1 MKYWTTAAFAS
12 AIVAFSSTT
21 ALAGGHGCAADS
33 GRVSI
38 VGNEFPAIQTVGA
51 GAEECAAGGVEVK
64 KNLTA
69 DHQQIN
75 VAGMSGNPAEYT
87 TAIIANSSIVA
98 LINEDVIR
106 PLNDLVEKHGDG
118 LRPNQLVYVGDD
130 VMAVAFMA
138 NAQHLV
144 YRADVLE
151 QIGVEPPKTYE
162 DMLAAAKMI
171 REQGIME
178 NPVGGAYA
186 AGWNLAQEFNN
197 MFLGYGGSHFK
208 DGSAEPNVNSEAGV
222 NALNM
227 MKALSEYMNPDF
239 LTHDS
244 NATNAEYRAGNVAL
258 MNMWGS
264 RAATLVDA
272 DGVPQEVVDGF
283 AIAGPM
289 TVGGGSTAASTLWW
303 DGWTVAKNIS
313 DEDAEATF
321 LAMKHGIRP
330 AILEDEEVAKQA
342 VWLID
347 GYQPTEAAVGVFAAA
362 EMGTTPYPYL
372 PYMGLMHTAL
382 GGELADFMQG
392 KESAEQALA
401 DVEAAYTAAAK
412 EKGFLQ

>member
-1 MKYWTTAAFAS
+1 MYLKTLTMAGAMTVLAGTTAMACEIGA
-12 AIVAFSSTT
+12 
-21 ALAGGHGCAADS
+21 
-33 GRVSI
+33 RVSI

-51 GAEECAAGGVEVK
+51 GAQACEGAEVST
-64 KNLTA
+64 NLTA

-75 VAGMSGNPAEYT
+75 VAGMSGDPAEYT
-87 TAIIANSSIVA
+87 SAIIANSSIVA
-98 LINEDVIR
+98 LMNEDVIR
-106 PLNDLVEKHGDG
+106 PLDDLVAEYGGD
-118 LRPNQLVYVGDD
+118 LRPNQLITIGGE

-151 QIGVEPPKTYE
+151 EVGLEPPTTYE
-162 DMLAAAKMI
+162 EMLEAAEAI
-171 REQGIME
+171 RAAGLMD

-186 AGWNLAQEFNN
+186 SGWNLAQEFNN
-197 MFLGYGGSHFK
+197 MFLGYGGTHFK
-208 DGSAEPNVNSEAGV
+208 PGTAEPNINTPEGV
-222 NALNM
+222 AALEM

-244 NATNAEYRAGNVAL
+244 NATNAEFRAGNVAL

-264 RAATLVDA
+264 RAATMTDA

-283 AIAGPM
+283 AIASPM
-289 TVGGGSTAASTLWW
+289 TVGGGEIPASTLWW

-313 DEDAEATF
+313 DEEAAATF
-321 LAMKHGIRP
+321 QAMMNGIDP
-330 AILEDEEVAKQA
+330 SILSDEEVAKQA

-362 EMGTTPYPYL
+362 EANTIPYPML

-382 GGELADFMQG
+382 GNELSDFMQG

-401 DVEAAYTAAAK
+401 DVEAAYTAAAQ
-412 EKGFLQ
+412 EQGYL